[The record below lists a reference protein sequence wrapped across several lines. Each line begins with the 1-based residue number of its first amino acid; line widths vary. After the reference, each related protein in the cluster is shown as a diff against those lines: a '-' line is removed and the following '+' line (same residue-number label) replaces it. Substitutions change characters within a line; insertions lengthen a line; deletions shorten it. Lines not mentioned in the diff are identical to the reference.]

1 MNTEQALERLEQA
14 LAEHDAAA
22 HVSTFSLLSPR
33 LASELERRV
42 IDAARAYV
50 ERVQRR
56 RWGPRH
62 LGVMVEPLWRESPD
76 PEAGRIGQR
85 LLELEWDIERVTQ
98 QDRPLIKQLYE
109 AEWLRL
115 YEELCGRVGIW

>member
-1 MNTEQALERLEQA
+1 MNTEQALERPEWA

-50 ERVQRR
+50 TRARR
-56 RWGPRH
+56 IRNAPSP
-62 LGVMVEPLWRESPD
+62 LGFMIEPLWRESDD
-76 PEAGRIGQR
+76 PEVFRLGQR
-85 LLELEWDIERVTQ
+85 FIELERDIERVTQ
-98 QDRPLIKQLYE
+98 QGLLLVKRLYE
-109 AEWLRL
+109 DEWLRL
-115 YEELCGRVGIW
+115 YEELCARVAD